1 MTFIDRGESTM
12 RSKKLMHGPRAI
24 PILFLFIPMILPFPA
39 AAQDIPAAAPTS
51 PEKAPLALT
60 LDACI
65 IQAVKKN
72 LGVAVQV
79 YSSLLADSA
88 LTRAGEKFLPSLSFD
103 FSSQKTN
110 SASYSW
116 IQSADVLSQSSKSYG
131 GSLTQLIP
139 LGGRLSLSLG
149 AGRYESNSQFQII
162 NPSYNGSLS
171 FSLTQPLLKDFGLET
186 TRREILIARN
196 NKDIA
201 ANDLRATLIDTV
213 YSVERAYWE
222 LVFRIEALKVRRQS
236 LKLAED
242 LLEKNRKE
250 IEIGTRAPK
259 EILTAQAAV
268 AARKADILQAEQL
281 VKDCA
286 DNLRGLINLPFDRD
300 PGAEIV
306 PVDRP
311 DFAKREVGLDDTL
324 ALALKNR
331 PDLQSSA
338 LEIRSREMD
347 YSFAKNQMLPALDLR
362 ADYWSPG
369 LSGDRIL
376 YLDDNPLT
384 GVVMGKVP
392 GGASLAMRD
401 ALNFKYK
408 NWTVALTLTI
418 PLSSVLTRAA
428 QAEAKAGLDR
438 QIAWMKSLELSAI
451 LEIRAAV
458 RAVQTDYERV
468 GAYRIAREL
477 AEQTL
482 AAEVAKLEAGLSSN
496 FFVLQYQQN
505 LAGAREAELRAVI
518 DYTLSLDRLDKAA
531 GVSLDKRNITLTDAT
546 EVRS

>member
-1 MTFIDRGESTM
+1 MTLIDLGESTM
-12 RSKKLMHGPRAI
+12 RSKKLRHWPRAI
-24 PILFLFIPMILPFPA
+24 PVLFLLIPMLLPFPA
-39 AAQDIPAAAPTS
+39 AAQDKPAAAPAS
-51 PEKAPLALT
+51 PESAPLALT
-60 LDACI
+60 LDECI

-79 YSSLLADSA
+79 YSSRLADSA
-88 LTRAGEKFLPSLSFD
+88 LIRAGEKFLPELSFD
-103 FSSQKTN
+103 VSSQKTN

-171 FSLTQPLLKDFGLET
+171 FSLTQPLLKDFGWET
-186 TRREILIARN
+186 TRREILVARN

-201 ANDLRATLIDTV
+201 VNDLKTTLINTV
-213 YSVERAYWE
+213 YSVEQAYWE

-311 DFAKREVGLDDTL
+311 GFAKREVGLDDTL

-347 YSFAKNQMLPALDLR
+347 YSFAKNQMLPVLDLR

-384 GVVMGKVP
+384 GVVLGKVP

-401 ALNFKYK
+401 ALSFKYK

-438 QIAWMKSLELSAI
+438 QIARMKSLELSAI

-468 GAYRIAREL
+468 GAYKIAREL